1 MTADPLPARNPTDT
15 PDWHAPIVAGT
26 LAAVVGFT
34 ATFAIVLQGIA
45 AVGADA
51 RTAAGALLVLCLVQ
65 GALAVG
71 LAAWSRKPITMAW
84 STPGAALLIGA
95 GVARPDLGIA
105 VAAFLLT
112 AGLIVAT
119 GLVRPI
125 GRAVS
130 AIPMP
135 LANAM
140 LAGILAGICLAPAQA
155 AVRFPLQAGAPI
167 LAWLI
172 ALRLARR
179 YAVVIALAVLVA
191 VLVIAP
197 PPAMTAPPPA
207 MIEPVSAALPTLV
220 LPHLVAPHWDTAA
233 VLGLAIPLYLVTM
246 ASQNLPGLAVM
257 RANGY
262 AMDAGAS
269 FVATGLASGITA
281 LFGGIPVNLAAFTA
295 ALCAGPEAGA
305 DPARRWVAS
314 FVSGLVYIALGL
326 GAGLAA
332 RLLLVAPPLLIEAIA
347 GLALFPTLAAALTG
361 AMEQEALRLPALV
374 TLLVVLSGIS
384 IAGVGAPLWGLLAGA
399 AVMVILSAGQSAR
412 GVR

>member
-1 MTADPLPARNPTDT
+1 MTADPLPARNPIDT

-71 LAAWSRKPITMAW
+71 LAPWSRKPITMAW

-155 AVRFPLQAGAPI
+155 AVRFPLHAGAPI

-179 YAVVIALAVLVA
+179 YAVVIALAVLVG

-197 PPAMTAPPPA
+197 PPAMTG
-207 MIEPVSAALPTLV
+207 PVSAALPALV
-220 LPHLVAPHWDTAA
+220 PPHLVAPHWDTAA

-262 AMDAGAS
+262 AIDAGAS

-384 IAGVGAPLWGLLAGA
+384 IAG
-399 AVMVILSAGQSAR
+399 SAR
-412 GVR
+412 RYGGCWPVRR